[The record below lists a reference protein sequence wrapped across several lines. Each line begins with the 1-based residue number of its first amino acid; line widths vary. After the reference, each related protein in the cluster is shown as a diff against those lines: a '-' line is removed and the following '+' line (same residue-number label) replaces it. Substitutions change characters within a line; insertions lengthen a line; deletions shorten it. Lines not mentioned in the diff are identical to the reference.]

1 MTNTTDVGK
10 GWAPDLT
17 YHKAEEVLPESIAL
31 LTSTIAG
38 TVEGDA
44 PYVRVAW
51 AGDGDADHVPEG
63 AEITPQDA
71 PLNEAAFQTTKA
83 ATLFKVSR
91 ELFLQPNVSAQLAAS
106 ASRGLTKQ
114 LDASYLAAVA
124 PTAPATTPVAGLLN
138 QTGIVAGG
146 MVTGS
151 LDELIDLV
159 AELETNGA
167 TPSHLVLDPLGYAAL
182 LKLRKA
188 TGSNEGLLGAGVD
201 TPELRVLSLP
211 LLKSNAMTAYSGLVL
226 SASDI
231 VSAVGRV
238 QVATSEDVYFASDS
252 IGVRAT
258 VRYGWTL
265 PIPDRIGKFTVD
277 DGIA

>member
-1 MTNTTDVGK
+1 
-10 GWAPDLT
+10 
-17 YHKAEEVLPESIAL
+17 
-31 LTSTIAG
+31 
-38 TVEGDA
+38 
-44 PYVRVAW
+44 
-51 AGDGDADHVPEG
+51 
-63 AEITPQDA
+63 
-71 PLNEAAFQTTKA
+71 
-83 ATLFKVSR
+83 
-91 ELFLQPNVSAQLAAS
+91 
-106 ASRGLTKQ
+106 
-114 LDASYLAAVA
+114 
-124 PTAPATTPVAGLLN
+124 AGLLN

-231 VSAVGRV
+231 VSAVGQV